1 MFLKTLISK
10 MTSFANNAAKIS
22 GLKKRPFTV
31 LIEGNIG
38 SGKTTFLN
46 HFSKFDN
53 VCLLTE
59 PVEQWRNLNG
69 NNLLDLMYK
78 DPEKFSMPFQSYV
91 FLTMLQMH
99 TMDTEHPIKLMERSL
114 YSARNIFVEN
124 IYRSGIMHKAMLAV
138 LDEWYA
144 YIKNSVETPVD
155 LIVYLRSSPEVVH
168 QRIKVRARSEEQ
180 CVPLEYLRQ
189 LHELHED
196 WLVKKTS
203 FLVPAPVLIL
213 NADLDLNQIGNE
225 YRRSEGSIFQS
236 QLQDLSFS
244 ANSIMSSPSK
254 RAAV

>member
-1 MFLKTLISK
+1 MILKKLLSK
-10 MTSFANNAAKIS
+10 MTSFANTITKSS
-22 GLKKRPFTV
+22 GLKRSPFTV

-53 VCLLTE
+53 ICLLTE
-59 PVEQWRNLNG
+59 PVEQWRNLKG

-78 DPEKFSMPFQSYV
+78 NPEKFSMPFQSYV

-99 TMDTEHPIKLMERSL
+99 TKETEHPIKLMERSL
-114 YSARNIFVEN
+114 YSARYIFVEN
-124 IYRSGIMHKAMLAV
+124 IYKSGIMHEAMLAV
-138 LDEWYA
+138 LDEWYSH
-144 YIKNSVETPVD
+144 IESTVQTPVD

-180 CVPLEYLRQ
+180 CVPLEYLKQ
-189 LHELHED
+189 LHQLHED
-196 WLVKKTS
+196 WLVNKTT
-203 FLVPAPVLIL
+203 FPVPAPVLIL

-236 QLQDLSFS
+236 QLQDLAFS
-244 ANSIMSSPSK
+244 ANSIMSSPTK
-254 RAAV
+254 RTAV